1 MTKLPFNGREHL
13 VLINGWNGAVRIE
26 LPEKSNKSV
35 GLLDWLGDL
44 LDS

>member
-13 VLINGWNGAVRIE
+13 VPINGWNRAVGSE
-26 LPEKSNKSV
+26 LPKKSNKSV
-35 GLLDWLGDL
+35 GLLDWLRDL